1 MGNLIE
7 TPDKKIH
14 TILDTD
20 DLLEL
25 VEDYMGSEIREA
37 IVEAMNEQEEEHFD
51 DKECIREL
59 NDQCGELSKN
69 HRKTMQQIYDEQ
81 LALHDLIIA
90 EELDRKAISKVCEKL
105 SSITSRELNR
115 N

>member
-7 TPDKKIH
+7 MPDKKIH

-25 VEDYMGSEIREA
+25 VEDYMGPEVREA
-37 IVEAMNEQEEEHFD
+37 IVEAMNEQD
-51 DKECIREL
+51 DCMKDLEYQCVEL
-59 NDQCGELSKN
+59 TKN
-69 HRKTMQQIYDEQ
+69 HREIMQQIYDEQ

-90 EELDRKAISKVCEKL
+90 EELDRKAISKVCGRL